1 MAKYQKKL
9 EEDIRCPLEYGL
21 AIFGGKWKSRI
32 ICVLS
37 ANEKLRYSQIRKEM
51 YNITDAV
58 LSATLKDLMEDGIV
72 DRKSYDEIPPRVE
85 YSLTQKGK
93 SVVPILQ
100 SICQWSDIFYIEQ
113 LFLSVNWISGKYPER
128 LYKALMNSST
138 VLTVWDEKKLI
149 GLTRV
154 LDDSEMLAQIHYVL
168 VDPDYQ
174 GMGIAGKMIEYI
186 KEKYKDFM
194 YIDGMPEDKK
204 NVPFYQKHGFS
215 LMENGAAIQ
224 ICNYENV

>member
-1 MAKYQKKL
+1 M
-9 EEDIRCPLEYGL
+9 RWCNVRN
-21 AIFGGKWKSRI
+21 AI
-32 ICVLS
+32 
-37 ANEKLRYSQIRKEM
+37 
-51 YNITDAV
+51 
-58 LSATLKDLMEDGIV
+58 IV
-72 DRKSYDEIPPRVE
+72 DKEKRKMFTYTEEKKFTKEQV
-85 YSLTQKGK
+85 Q
-93 SVVPILQ
+93 
-100 SICQWSDIFYIEQ
+100 Q

-174 GMGIAGKMIEYI
+174 GIGIAGKMIEYI

-215 LMENGAAIQ
+215 LMENKFPFDFFKKSKYNKNRTSSKRA
-224 ICNYENV
+224 